1 MIDKFAPIANK
12 KTNQYSENHDIF
24 ISTDTHGVGV
34 NMQDASVVINYD
46 IDWITIKPVQRAGR
60 ILPKN

>member
-1 MIDKFAPIANK
+1 MINQFAPIANK
-12 KTNQYSENHDIF
+12 KTNQYSETYDIF

-46 IDWITIKPVQRAGR
+46 IDWITIKPAQRAGI